1 MIGFCALNWRK
12 FKKVF
17 KFQVIWVKQAI
28 FNLIFN
34 GFYVIRFQVTP
45 RCLRSYNIKQGSLH
59 WNSFVRETYWSI
71 YSYQKIR
78 KVESS
83 RRLLKKNCK
92 TKEDFH
98 PSSAYRGISFE
109 AIADFFSNSDISQPR
124 IHFSFVSFLI
134 SGFCISLNATRCIS
148 IRQLCWNFVLMP
160 FYPGTGWLNPSVHSD
175 SSIGKVGFFY
185 RNITDFLCCLRHLQA
200 SFTDR
205 QRIMGK
211 F

>member
-1 MIGFCALNWRK
+1 MRITKGVVVTIFSCKIDIKLFVGMIGFCALNWRK

-83 RRLLKKNCK
+83 RRLLKKKLQDKGRFSPIKCLQRNFFWSNCRFLFK
-92 TKEDFH
+92 LRYKSTQN
-98 PSSAYRGISFE
+98 SFLLC
-109 AIADFFSNSDISQPR
+109 
-124 IHFSFVSFLI
+124 FVSNIRFLH
-134 SGFCISLNATRCIS
+134 FTE
-148 IRQLCWNFVLMP
+148 
-160 FYPGTGWLNPSVHSD
+160 SD
-175 SSIGKVGFFY
+175 KM
-185 RNITDFLCCLRHLQA
+185 H
-200 SFTDR
+200 
-205 QRIMGK
+205 
-211 F
+211 

>member
-1 MIGFCALNWRK
+1 M
-12 FKKVF
+12 
-17 KFQVIWVKQAI
+17 
-28 FNLIFN
+28 
-34 GFYVIRFQVTP
+34 
-45 RCLRSYNIKQGSLH
+45 
-59 WNSFVRETYWSI
+59 RETYWSI

-92 TKEDFH
+92 VKEDFH

-175 SSIGKVGFFY
+175 SSIGKVGFFIEISLTFCVVY
-185 RNITDFLCCLRHLQA
+185 VTCKRHLLIDRESWV
-200 SFTDR
+200 SFNILTR
-205 QRIMGK
+205 NGEAK
-211 F
+211 TSNLF